1 MLYYIHSNVC
11 GPLEV
16 VSLGGFKYFMTF
28 VNDYSRRVC
37 VYYLR
42 EKFEV
47 FRKFK
52 ESAMVEN
59 QTS

>member
-1 MLYYIHSNVC
+1 MC